1 MITISSPNHALHAP
15 QSEFFRGERVPC
27 FESPSRLD
35 FVLAELAARGH
46 EVRTPNTDSMDA
58 LQQVHSAAYLTFLQT
73 AWQQWLA
80 VSPGNANLQPF
91 PSVWPVRTL
100 RHDIEPDNF
109 IAKLGL

>member
-15 QSEFFRGERVPC
+15 QTEFFRGERVPC

-46 EVRTPNTDSMDA
+46 EIRTPDTDSIDA

-80 VSPGNANLQPF
+80 VSPDNAGLQPF
-91 PSVWPVRTL
+91 PSVWPIRTL
-100 RHDIEPDNF
+100 RHDV
-109 IAKLGL
+109 